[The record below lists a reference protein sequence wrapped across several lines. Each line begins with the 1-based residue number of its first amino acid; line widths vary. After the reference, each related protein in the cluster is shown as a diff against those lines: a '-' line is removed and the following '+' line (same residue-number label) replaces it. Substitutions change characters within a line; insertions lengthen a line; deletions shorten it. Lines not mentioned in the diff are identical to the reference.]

1 MIIYELWY
9 FVVSFSFSFLHFSA
23 LAWRINWVLIF
34 KSAILNTTTIFSQ
47 VFVFCI
53 STTTI
58 MGTTICKCFEISL
71 LKEKYLR
78 IFLQLAF
85 LHFTIWMSL
94 LFSFVRNIQNLVT
107 RNIWVLSATVAK
119 VIPYFDSHR
128 SGRDSLS
135 RCSAQENCRKLQHS
149 FVIQWDA
156 WLVNNLPIGVQL
168 SSVLKHYLCYKVT
181 ENMFSF
187 A

>member
-1 MIIYELWY
+1 MKSFKTYLFIILISLSFNSQSRSNNAPASFADLAEKLMPS
-9 FVVSFSFSFLHFSA
+9 VV
-23 LAWRINWVLIF
+23 N
-34 KSAILNTTTIFSQ
+34 
-47 VFVFCI
+47 I